1 MNLTFDQIEKRPEV
15 DIKDVDFRVTRRRLD
30 NSLDVEF
37 VGRDTQFYNRVRV
50 VLGSHRPKGD
60 KSKSHFGQKVWNQ
73 VRHFVDA
80 ISVME
85 TPLRNI
91 ETRFVSHNDYSVDVR
106 FFDKTD
112 GETEYSRVRVML
124 GSTQATQATQET
136 LPSQQEKFNR
146 PRDGRYRI
154 HR

>member
-15 DIKDVDFRVTRRRLD
+15 DIKDVDSRITRRRLD

-50 VLGSHRPKGD
+50 VLGSHPPKGD
-60 KSKSHFGQKVWNQ
+60 KLKSHFGQKVWNQ
-73 VRHFVDA
+73 VKHFVDA
-80 ISVME
+80 IPTMNI
-85 TPLRNI
+85 PIRNI

-106 FFDKTD
+106 FFDKTN

-124 GSTQATQATQET
+124 GSIQTDQET
-136 LPSQQEKFNR
+136 PPSQKEKFDR